1 MSLYYLYIEMMVYST
16 KTCICYFIIKRV
28 KVQYH
33 ILYNKIQT
41 FPNSLCVTVKLPGGL
56 EYLAVLRF
64 H

>member
-16 KTCICYFIIKRV
+16 KMCICYFIIKSV

-33 ILYNKIQT
+33 IQT
-41 FPNSLCVTVKLPGGL
+41 FPNSLRGTVKLSAGL
-56 EYLAVLRF
+56 EYLAVLIF